1 MARPTIGLRLR
12 ERLGPDGSEDLLK
25 AFDEVQSDM
34 LAITRERFEARV
46 TATASELRVEMSN
59 GFAKLRTEMA
69 EGAGQLRTEM
79 AEGTAKLR
87 TEMAEGAAK
96 LRTEMAES
104 AAKLRVEMAEG
115 FANLRKEMSDMRV
128 DILRWSFLFWIG
140 QIAVLISVLSY
151 MLRPLIR

>member
-1 MARPTIGLRLR
+1 MGRPTIGLRLR

-25 AFDEVQSDM
+25 AFDEVQSEM
-34 LAITRERFEARV
+34 LSITRERFEARL

-87 TEMAEGAAK
+87 TEI
-96 LRTEMAES
+96 AES